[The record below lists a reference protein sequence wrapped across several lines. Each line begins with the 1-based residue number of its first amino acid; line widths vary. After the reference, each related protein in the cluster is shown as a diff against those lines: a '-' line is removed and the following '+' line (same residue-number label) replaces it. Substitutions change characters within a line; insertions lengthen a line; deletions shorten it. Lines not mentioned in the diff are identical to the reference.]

1 MKIDSHPLASNRMSS
16 FLHRAVPRYTSYPT
30 APNFTSAVDAAVYRS
45 WLEELPKGAT
55 LSVYLHVPYCR
66 DLCLYCGCNTKAT
79 HKHEPIERYAKLF
92 VEEIACIARYAG
104 RRRVTHL
111 HWGGGTPSILGADL
125 LRFIADE
132 LECHFDLG
140 AVHEHAIELDPRYV
154 EPSLVRALR
163 DIGINRA
170 SFGVQDFSPQVQ
182 QAVGRIQPFDV
193 VRDATAVLR
202 ESGIDRINL
211 DLMYGLPRQTT
222 KDVRRTAILAH
233 ELKAQRVAVFGY
245 AHVPWFRPQQRLIDE
260 SELPSAHER
269 MAQAAAAHETLVQL
283 GYKPIG
289 LDHYA
294 RPDDQLVPVA
304 RTGRLHRNF
313 QGYTIDDAD
322 ALIGFGASAIS
333 RFAKGFAQNAPDVGN
348 YSRAIAT
355 GKLATVRGIAIS
367 DDDRLRGQII
377 ERLMCD
383 MAVDLAAIVKG
394 SGIDIERD
402 FSAALTSLRPLQDDG
417 SLQIEGHRIRITE
430 KGRPLARIV
439 ASAFDAYLAGSQARH
454 SPAV

>member
-1 MKIDSHPLASNRMSS
+1 
-16 FLHRAVPRYTSYPT
+16 
-30 APNFTSAVDAAVYRS
+30 
-45 WLEELPKGAT
+45 
-55 LSVYLHVPYCR
+55 
-66 DLCLYCGCNTKAT
+66 
-79 HKHEPIERYAKLF
+79 
-92 VEEIACIARYAG
+92 
-104 RRRVTHL
+104 
-111 HWGGGTPSILGADL
+111 
-125 LRFIADE
+125 
-132 LECHFDLG
+132 
-140 AVHEHAIELDPRYV
+140 
-154 EPSLVRALR
+154 LVRALR
-163 DIGINRA
+163 GIGINRA

-193 VRDATAVLR
+193 VRDAAAVLR
-202 ESGIDRINL
+202 ESGIDKINL

-222 KDVRRTAILAH
+222 EDVRRTAILAH
-233 ELKAQRVAVFGY
+233 ELKAQRIAVFGY
-245 AHVPWFRPQQRLIDE
+245 AHVPWFRPQQRLIAE

-294 RPDDQLVPVA
+294 RPDDHLVPVA
-304 RTGRLHRNF
+304 QAGRLHRNF

-333 RFAKGFAQNAPDVGN
+333 RLAQGFAQNAPDVGN
-348 YSRAIAT
+348 YSRVITA

-394 SGIDIERD
+394 SGTDIERD

-430 KGRPLARIV
+430 KGRPFARIV

>member
-1 MKIDSHPLASNRMSS
+1 MSS
-16 FLHRAVPRYTSYPT
+16 FLHRTVPRYTSYPT

-45 WLEELPKGAT
+45 WLEELPEGAT

-79 HKHEPIERYAKLF
+79 HKHEPIERYAKLIA
-92 VEEIACIARYAG
+92 EEIACIARYAG
-104 RRRVTHL
+104 RRRVTHV

-125 LRFIADE
+125 LRFVAEE
-132 LECHFDLG
+132 LERYFDLG
-140 AVHEHAIELDPRYV
+140 AVREHAIELDPRYV

-163 DIGINRA
+163 GIGINRS

-193 VRDATAVLR
+193 VRDAAAVLR
-202 ESGIDRINL
+202 ECGIDRINL
-211 DLMYGLPRQTT
+211 DLMYGLPRQTSE
-222 KDVRRTAILAH
+222 DVIRTAILAH
-233 ELKAQRVAVFGY
+233 ELKAQRIAVFGY

-269 MAQAAAAHETLVQL
+269 MAQAAAAHDILVQL

-294 RPDDQLVPVA
+294 RPDDELVPVA

-322 ALIGFGASAIS
+322 VLIGFGASAIS
-333 RFAKGFAQNAPDVGN
+333 RLAKGFAQNASDVGN

-402 FSAALTSLRPLQDDG
+402 FSA
-417 SLQIEGHRIRITE
+417 
-430 KGRPLARIV
+430 
-439 ASAFDAYLAGSQARH
+439 F
-454 SPAV
+454 

>member
-1 MKIDSHPLASNRMSS
+1 MLSGM
-16 FLHRAVPRYTSYPT
+16 
-30 APNFTSAVDAAVYRS
+30 RS
-45 WLEELPKGAT
+45 QCCANPA
-55 LSVYLHVPYCR
+55 
-66 DLCLYCGCNTKAT
+66 
-79 HKHEPIERYAKLF
+79 
-92 VEEIACIARYAG
+92 
-104 RRRVTHL
+104 
-111 HWGGGTPSILGADL
+111 
-125 LRFIADE
+125 
-132 LECHFDLG
+132 
-140 AVHEHAIELDPRYV
+140 
-154 EPSLVRALR
+154 
-163 DIGINRA
+163 
-170 SFGVQDFSPQVQ
+170 
-182 QAVGRIQPFDV
+182 
-193 VRDATAVLR
+193 
-202 ESGIDRINL
+202 IDRINL

-222 KDVRRTAILAH
+222 EDVRRTAILAH
-233 ELKAQRVAVFGY
+233 ELKAQRIAVFGY

-333 RFAKGFAQNAPDVGN
+333 RLAKGFAQNAPDVGN

-355 GKLATVRGIAIS
+355 EKLATVRGIAIS

-402 FSAALTSLRPLQDDG
+402 FSAGVDVVKA
-417 SLQIEGHRIRITE
+417 
-430 KGRPLARIV
+430 A
-439 ASAFDAYLAGSQARH
+439 AG
-454 SPAV
+454 

>member
-1 MKIDSHPLASNRMSS
+1 MSS
-16 FLHRAVPRYTSYPT
+16 FLHRTVPRYTSYPT

-45 WLEELPKGAT
+45 WLEELPEDAT

-79 HKHEPIERYAKLF
+79 HKHEPIERYAKLI

-104 RRRVTHL
+104 QRRVTHL

-132 LECHFDLG
+132 LERHFDFG
-140 AVHEHAIELDPRYV
+140 AVREHAIELDPRYV

-163 DIGINRA
+163 GIGINRS

-193 VRDATAVLR
+193 VRDAVAVLR

-222 KDVRRTAILAH
+222 EDVRRTAILAH
-233 ELKAQRVAVFGY
+233 ELKAQRIAVFGY

-304 RTGRLHRNF
+304 RTGLL
-313 QGYTIDDAD
+313 Q
-322 ALIGFGASAIS
+322 
-333 RFAKGFAQNAPDVGN
+333 
-348 YSRAIAT
+348 
-355 GKLATVRGIAIS
+355 
-367 DDDRLRGQII
+367 
-377 ERLMCD
+377 
-383 MAVDLAAIVKG
+383 
-394 SGIDIERD
+394 
-402 FSAALTSLRPLQDDG
+402 SAALLRDSHRMPLTWETIRAPLRPENWRPSEVSP
-417 SLQIEGHRIRITE
+417 SLTTT
-430 KGRPLARIV
+430 
-439 ASAFDAYLAGSQARH
+439 AF
-454 SPAV
+454 AVRSLSD